1 LDRAIEMCNAELEA
15 FLALEHLLVQLADAD
30 CRDYVA
36 ALKAW
41 MRGNLDWYS
50 ETMRYSRLDGQ
61 ALSACWS
68 TWTRWQS
75 VA

>member
-1 LDRAIEMCNAELEA
+1 MTDT
-15 FLALEHLLVQLADAD
+15 D
-30 CRDYVA
+30 CREYVA

-50 ETMRYSRLDGQ
+50 ETMRYGIGDGGGE